1 LCSAV
6 QAGLEALGAPEM
18 PADEIQQAQSSV
30 FLDESIKPILKFAIL
45 IQRIAGVRLAST
57 ACIVAN
63 SPPPRCCRG
72 HSCASGASGAPAP
85 LHHGSITAQAP
96 SVQRRCHGWFSG
108 VGGRGARGRG
118 GEAKGAW
125 PGDRGARWPADNHQ
139 PFILRSFFLPF
150 FRSFPQ
156 REPRGQPALAPGE
169 PGDGALDHGARSGGV
184 SDRGATCLSPLEG

>member
-1 LCSAV
+1 
-6 QAGLEALGAPEM
+6 M

-118 GEAKGAW
+118 GE
-125 PGDRGARWPADNHQ
+125 GARRRGHGLGIAEPAGRQTIISHS
-139 PFILRSFFLPF
+139 FCAHFFFL
-150 FRSFPQ
+150 SSGHFPSVS
-156 REPRGQPALAPGE
+156 LAGSRPLPLENQGM
-169 PGDGALDHGARSGGV
+169 GHWITALDRGGV